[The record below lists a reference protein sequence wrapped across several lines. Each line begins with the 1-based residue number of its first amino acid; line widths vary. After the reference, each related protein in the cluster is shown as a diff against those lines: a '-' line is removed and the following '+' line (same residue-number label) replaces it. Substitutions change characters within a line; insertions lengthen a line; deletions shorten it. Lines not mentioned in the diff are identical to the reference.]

1 MKKGVVLA
9 LVLLVAIATGA
20 VYLTRQSTSQPSQTT
35 PPANTEAPTSES
47 NTDAAQA
54 AAEPDDSE
62 TQAAAEPAPPP
73 PPKDFCARDF
83 QKVAERKADVADL
96 QSQGGLVHIF
106 EREAQLAD
114 AYGCADFYL
123 EQGLD
128 IDAVDPREDHDK
140 LTGLFFAIQRNDPK
154 MVRFMIDHGADLEK
168 RAGKSNTKAMGY
180 AYYLA
185 LQDQRINRN
194 EVIGIL
200 DAELTRQ
207 ANDDRSGTNASTSAQ
222 PASG

>member
-1 MKKGVVLA
+1 MKKGVVLV
-9 LVLLVAIATGA
+9 LVLLVAIAASA
-20 VYLTRQSTSQPSQTT
+20 VYLTRQSTPQPAQTT
-35 PPANTEAPTSES
+35 PPANTEASTSED
-47 NTDAAQA
+47 TTGAAGASDQPA
-54 AAEPDDSE
+54 DSK

-73 PPKDFCARDF
+73 PPKDFCERDF
-83 QKVAERKADVADL
+83 QKIAERKADVADL

-114 AYGCADFYL
+114 PYGCADFYL

-154 MVRFMIDHGADLEK
+154 MVSFMIDHGADLNK
-168 RAGKSNTKAMGY
+168 RAGKSNTRAMGY

-185 LQDQRINRN
+185 LNDQRINRN

-200 DAELTRQ
+200 DSALTEQ
-207 ANDDRSGTNASTSAQ
+207 AAASDDGA
-222 PASG
+222 